1 MTGRIRMRL
10 PASLEPWLP
19 VLPIGLRL
27 LCPYPRLPDLPARD
41 ARLWVALT
49 EGEAVLVSELQTLHQ
64 APQNAIVAA
73 ALLCAQKA
81 PPYSLPP
88 DFVRP
93 SVPSS
98 PAIGS

>member
-1 MTGRIRMRL
+1 MTDRIRMRL
-10 PASLEPWLP
+10 PAALEPWLP
-19 VLPIGLRL
+19 VLSIGLRL
-27 LCPYPRLPDLPARD
+27 LCTYPRLPQLPARN
-41 ARLWVALT
+41 ARLWVPLT
-49 EGEAVLVSELQTLHQ
+49 EAEAHLVSELQALHE

-93 SVPSS
+93 MVPS
-98 PAIGS
+98 PPVIGS